1 MFAVTERLLLRP
13 GWIDDA
19 PALTKAV
26 ANEKIARNLAM
37 LPWPY
42 NQSDAESF
50 LTNVHG
56 RGVPEFLIFTRH
68 GIPQLIGGIGLHADP
83 QDSNGVPELG
93 YWIAEAQ
100 WGKGYATE
108 AGRAVINIA
117 RWTLKLPRLTS
128 GYFTDNPASGRVLAK
143 LGFKSTGQIVR
154 RHSTGRGA
162 DVACQLLSLGLSNA
176 DEKDGPKAMR
186 PSQQMQMAA

>member
-26 ANEKIARNLAM
+26 ANEKIVRNLAM

-50 LTNVHG
+50 LDNVHG
-56 RGVPEFLIFTRH
+56 KGVPEFLIFTRE
-68 GIPQLIGGIGLHADP
+68 GTPELIGGIGLHADP
-83 QDSNGVPELG
+83 QEGSGVPELG
-93 YWIAEAQ
+93 YWIAEAR
-100 WGKGYATE
+100 WGQGFATE

-128 GYFTDNPASGRVLAK
+128 GHFTDNPASGRVLAK
-143 LGFKSTGQIVR
+143 LGFSKTNRIVQR
-154 RHSTGRGA
+154 YSAGRGET
-162 DVACQLLSLGLSNA
+162 VSCQLMALRLA
-176 DEKDGPKAMR
+176 EEKPAPPMR
-186 PSQQMQMAA
+186 WASKQMQMAA